1 VSDVWSLLDSQ
12 LTLICSMPRMT
23 TCFSW
28 SDIRT
33 DEELWIS
40 TATATTTSKN
50 LVYRV
55 PALIVTSPSSE
66 TVDDDV
72 KVLDLFHGL
81 LDIHATI
88 PPMSTWTPPFGSLD
102 SLETI
107 PDELDEV
114 EATLVPSFSS
124 ANELFAR
131 LKQAIDGNH
140 VGDYNT
146 LLDSLVF

>member
-1 VSDVWSLLDSQ
+1 
-12 LTLICSMPRMT
+12 MPRMT

-40 TATATTTSKN
+40 TATATSTSN
-50 LVYRV
+50 TLGYPI
-55 PALIVTSPSSE
+55 PALIVTSPSTE
-66 TVDDDV
+66 TIDDDV
-72 KVLDLFHGL
+72 KATDLFHGL
-81 LDIHATI
+81 LDIHATV
-88 PPMSTWTPPFGSLD
+88 PPTSTPSLACGSLD

-107 PDELDEV
+107 PDELDEA
-114 EATLVPSFSS
+114 EATIVPSSSS

-131 LKQAIDGNH
+131 LQKAIDNNCL
-140 VGDYNT
+140 GDYNA

>member
-1 VSDVWSLLDSQ
+1 
-12 LTLICSMPRMT
+12 MT

-40 TATATTTSKN
+40 TATATTTSKD

-55 PALIVTSPSSE
+55 PALIVTSPS
-66 TVDDDV
+66 TDTIIDDV
-72 KVLDLFHGL
+72 QVADLFHGL
-81 LDIHATI
+81 LAIHTTV
-88 PPMSTWTPPFGSLD
+88 PPMSTSTPAFGSLD

-107 PDELDEV
+107 PDELDEA
-114 EATLVPSFSS
+114 EATLVPSSSS
-124 ANELFAR
+124 ANDLFAR
-131 LKQAIDGNH
+131 LKKAIDGNH
-140 VGDYNT
+140 IGDYNT